1 MDHIWFCGYFTV
13 YKKEIERYFD
23 VLWVGEVRFKV
34 MVKEVNG
41 RSRFV
46 VVVQLKGLLG
56 IGLGMNSCVDFFA
69 CF

>member
-1 MDHIWFCGYFTV
+1 MDHIRFCGYLTV
-13 YKKEIERYFD
+13 YKKEIERCFD
-23 VLWVGEVRFKV
+23 VLWIGEVRFKV

-56 IGLGMNSCVDFFA
+56 RGFGNEFFMWI
-69 CF
+69 FIK

>member
-1 MDHIWFCGYFTV
+1 MDHIRFCGYLIV
-13 YKKEIERYFD
+13 YKKEIERCFD
-23 VLWVGEVRFKV
+23 VLWIGEVRFKV

-56 IGLGMNSCVDFFA
+56 RGFGMNFYVDFY
-69 CF
+69 